1 MSFVQ
6 QMRLRAACLGLGLV
20 ALAATP
26 GVAAER
32 VRIRLG
38 PLSQS
43 IELSDLETFAETGE
57 VPDRLKLYQRF
68 LSPSLQQS
76 LRQELDL
83 DPRMSD
89 RIIDDVLASSNGE
102 LLLSTLAQ
110 VAPNVTIPQIQAAI
124 RLAASQA
131 DGLSMLDILRAIP
144 QETLEVDV
152 TQAIALASQLNL
164 STLESRSLS
173 GVLDK
178 ELRVNNPT
186 PILSDLKPEE
196 TGDKTVFQQAV
207 SFEDRE
213 RDRTIPVELYWTGK
227 TKGPLVVLSHG
238 FGADRYFLD
247 YIGKHLASH
256 GLTVVSVEHP
266 GSNLSALVD
275 LPIDPEIAENP
286 SRILPAQEFLDRPRD
301 VSFVLDQL
309 EQLNERSVFY
319 SERFDTEE
327 VTIIGHSL
335 GGYTGLALAGAK
347 LDLRSLKSF
356 CQNIQPLGV
365 SPADWLQCAAVELEE
380 QQADL
385 TDSRIKQV
393 IAMNTLTGQLFG
405 DVGLSE
411 VTVPTLLLTGTKDSV
426 TPTLDQQLKA
436 FDQLAGE
443 KYLLAVIGGTHLS
456 VGDPGNVNPALTE
469 LPFMAELKV
478 EETANLRSLLKG
490 VSLSFI
496 RQQTDEAAVYKPFL
510 SSAYV
515 QSFST
520 SDLPLRLVET
530 LPESVRSWLTFS
542 ERISADTASP
552 TLTSRLMALGYL
564 SSLGQREGW
573 QRAMV
578 AQLQAN
584 QIVTVLRS
592 PLPFLIGW

>member
-1 MSFVQ
+1 M
-6 QMRLRAACLGLGLV
+6 
-20 ALAATP
+20 
-26 GVAAER
+26 AAER
-32 VRIRLG
+32 VVVKVG

-43 IELSDLETFAETGE
+43 IELRDLETFAETGE
-57 VPDRLKLYQRF
+57 VPERLRLYQRF

-83 DPRMSD
+83 DPQMSD
-89 RIIDDVLASSNGE
+89 RIIEDVLASANGE

-110 VAPNVTIPQIQAAI
+110 VAPNVGISQIQAAI

-144 QETLEVDV
+144 QETLEVDI
-152 TQAIALASQLNL
+152 TQAVALVSQLNL
-164 STLESRSLS
+164 SNLESRSLS
-173 GVLDK
+173 SVLDK
-178 ELRVNNPT
+178 ELKVASPS
-186 PILSDLKPEE
+186 PILSELRPEE
-196 TGDKTVFQQAV
+196 PGTQQVFQQAIN
-207 SFEDRE
+207 FEDRD

-266 GSNLSALVD
+266 GSNLNALVN
-275 LPIDPEIAENP
+275 LPIDPETAENP

-309 EQLNERSVFY
+309 ERLNRRSVFY
-319 SERFDTEE
+319 SERFNTRQ

-347 LDLRSLKSF
+347 LDLRSLQNF
-356 CQNIQPLGV
+356 CKNIQPLGV
-365 SPADWLQCAAVELEE
+365 SPADWLQCAAVDLEE

-385 TDSRIKQV
+385 GDSRIQQV

-405 DVGLSE
+405 EAGLSE
-411 VTVPTLLLTGTKDSV
+411 VTVPTMLLTGTKDSV
-426 TPTLDQQLKA
+426 TPTLDQQLNA
-436 FDQLAGE
+436 FNQLAGE

-478 EETANLRSLLKG
+478 EETVNLRSLLQG
-490 VSLSFI
+490 VTLSFVK
-496 RQQTDEAAVYKPFL
+496 QQTAEATEYKPFL
-510 SSAYV
+510 SAGYV
-515 QSFST
+515 QPFST
-520 SDLPLRLVET
+520 SALPLRLVET
-530 LPESVRSWLTFS
+530 LPESVRSWLTFT
-542 ERISADTASP
+542 ERVSADTASP
-552 TLTSRLMALGYL
+552 TFFSRLMALSYL
-564 SSLGQREGW
+564 GVISTQEEWRGAIAS
-573 QRAMV
+573 
-578 AQLQAN
+578 QLQAN
-584 QIVTVLRS
+584 QIVTVLP
-592 PLPFLIGW
+592 PLPFIAGW